1 MLRSRRLVL
10 ISCAF
15 LLMVPD
21 AFRAAATSPPNAS
34 LPSNKED
41 WLQIE
46 TAHFRIYSNAPER
59 RALELGRSLERFRAV
74 LGAFQTNLRLDT
86 PQPNFIYIFKNQ
98 ESFNAYNLR
107 VGGKLAEVSGLFH
120 PGWDANYI
128 IMSAAWNLDPRPTI
142 YHEFTHQFV
151 RSNLAVVPAW
161 FNEGLAEYFSTFVGD
176 DRRASLG
183 KPVPEHVQWL
193 SYNAFIP
200 LEKLFNQE
208 YDPDFY
214 TEVTRAGTFYAESW
228 ALVHYL
234 LANGA
239 ERQSQTGK
247 FLDAIG
253 QGLSPEEALQ
263 TSFHTSLYGLQKECQ
278 AYVAHGRF
286 NYSEI
291 TFTDKFRVDDSAKVR
306 PMGRSESLAR
316 LGELLQHLQEE
327 RLPDA
332 EAHLREALR
341 LDPEGGIPLMN
352 MGTLL
357 AAKGEFDKAVSLFER
372 AAASLPDEPLLTY
385 REARALLH
393 RKEGERPVG
402 EEAVGSIAPETI
414 ERARGLLKR
423 TIKIRPS
430 FAEAYIELG
439 NLADAS
445 GGSLEEG
452 IEALAKARTLM
463 PSRLDVTMNLFF
475 LNLKAGNRAAAQELF
490 DKAIIP
496 QRDEESIRW
505 ARMRLEYDAK
515 VRAAGKAEP
524 AIPEGPGTT
533 VPVPDEALFQERKRS
548 YVQVLEEALKT
559 TSDPESRKRLEQ
571 EIERARASVFFP
583 GQIDAF
589 NKAVERANARD
600 YPGALTILEKLLPQV
615 QDEELR
621 SRVEALLADLKKRVT
636 K

>member
-1 MLRSRRLVL
+1 MLPSAL
-10 ISCAF
+10 
-15 LLMVPD
+15 P
-21 AFRAAATSPPNAS
+21 AAETSTPNSS

-41 WLQIE
+41 WIQIE

-74 LGAFQTNLRLDT
+74 LAAFQTNLRLDT

-151 RSNLAVVPAW
+151 RSNLAIVPAW

-176 DRRASLG
+176 DKRASLG

-193 SYNAFIP
+193 SYNDFIP
-200 LEKLFNQE
+200 LEKLFEQD

-239 ERQSQTGK
+239 ERKSQTGK
-247 FLDAIG
+247 FLDGII
-253 QGLSPEEALQ
+253 QGMSPEAALQ
-263 TSFHTSLYGLQKECQ
+263 ASLHVSLSGLQKECQ
-278 AYVAHGRF
+278 AYVARNRF

-291 TFTDKFRVDDSAKVR
+291 TFSDKFRVDDSAKVR

-316 LGELLQHLQEE
+316 LGELLLNLQEE

-372 AAASLPDEPLLTY
+372 AAASLPDDPLLYY

-393 RKEGERPVG
+393 RKEGERAVG
-402 EEAVGSIAPETI
+402 EESIGSAPPETV
-414 ERARGLLKR
+414 ERARVLLKR
-423 TIKIRPS
+423 TLKIRPS

-439 NLADAS
+439 NLSDAP

-452 IEALAKARTLM
+452 IEALEKARTLM

-475 LNLKAGNRAAAQELF
+475 LNLKMGNRAAAQELF
-490 DKAIIP
+490 DKAIVP

-505 ARMRLEYDAK
+505 ARLRLEYDAQ
-515 VRAAGKAEP
+515 VRAAGKAE
-524 AIPEGPGTT
+524 AVAPEGPGTP

-548 YVQVLEEALKT
+548 YVQILEEALKT
-559 TSDPESRKRLEQ
+559 TSDPESRKRLEA
-571 EIERARASVFFP
+571 EIARAQATIYLP

-589 NKAVERANARD
+589 NKAVDLANAKD
-600 YPGALTILEKLLPQV
+600 YPGAVTILEKLLPQV

-621 SRVEALLADLKKRVT
+621 TRVEAMLADLKKRVT
-636 K
+636 Q